1 MRKVRAVLASPS
13 DRVRVPIHLSGNSAI
28 IGAKQK
34 RKVEFNS
41 EKRQLQT
48 NENAT

>member
-1 MRKVRAVLASPS
+1 MRAVLAFPS